1 MAVKIPYVVKR
12 GNIYHFRIAIPK
24 QVQAPRDLPTEH
36 TASPLALPRS
46 TINFLLLAFAGASEA
61 CGERCCGRPGPV

>member
-24 QVQAPRDLPTEH
+24 QLQAPRDLPTGTH
-36 TASPLALPRS
+36 RQPFGLAQIHDKFFVAGIRRS
-46 TINFLLLAFAGASEA
+46 L
-61 CGERCCGRPGPV
+61 